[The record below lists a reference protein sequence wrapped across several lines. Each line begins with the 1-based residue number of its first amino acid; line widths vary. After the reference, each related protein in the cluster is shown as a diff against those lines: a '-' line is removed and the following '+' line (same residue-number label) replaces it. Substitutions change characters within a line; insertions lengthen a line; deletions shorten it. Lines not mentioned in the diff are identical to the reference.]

1 MPDGVNTRCTCMYIH
16 ALCLVVLCP
25 RSLAVGEGLN
35 VKLADFGLARAVH
48 DDGCYHLNR
57 QTKLPLRWMA
67 PESIIFGI
75 FTTQTDTWSVGA
87 YIHTHSRTLSCS
99 LAQHMYAFIHTQM
112 CIHVQVHTHSIAIDR
127 QTHGQMDGHKLSK
140 VMPLMASSVVG
151 RDHSCEHS

>member
-1 MPDGVNTRCTCMYIH
+1 MLDGVNTRRTCTYIN

-48 DDGCYHLNR
+48 DDGCYHLNK
-57 QTKLPLRWMA
+57 QAKLPLRWMA

-87 YIHTHSRTLSCS
+87 YIHTRAHSHVRLHNTCTRS
-99 LAQHMYAFIHTQM
+99 YIHRCAYTCR
-112 CIHVQVHTHSIAIDR
+112 CIHIALPLTDR
-127 QTHGQMDGHKLSK
+127 HMDRWMDINFLK
-140 VMPLMASSVVG
+140 
-151 RDHSCEHS
+151 SCH